1 MDSKSFAWNAAGI
14 LVEHK
19 AADVIVMDI
28 HDAAGW
34 ADYFVIATSQSSAHM
49 RGLYRH
55 LEEFMAS
62 SHVDMLNRPEMSD
75 DQQWLLIDT
84 GGVVVH
90 IMHEQARRFYDLE
103 SLWFNVPK
111 YTVLPPTERNT

>member
-1 MDSKSFAWNAAGI
+1 MDSKTFAWGAAE
-14 LVEHK
+14 LLADHK
-19 AADVIVMDI
+19 AADVLVMDI
-28 HDAAGW
+28 HEAAGW

-55 LEEFMAS
+55 LEEYMAA
-62 SHVDMLNRPEMSD
+62 SHVDALNRPDLSE

-84 GGVVVH
+84 GGVVFH
-90 IMHEQARRFYDLE
+90 IMHEQARKFYDLE

-111 YTVLPPTERNT
+111 FPVPGSERKV